1 MARDDLDDVIDV
13 DDVAEVDSEVFV
25 ERIMGVQREHTSLDV
40 VVGYLF
46 DENAVGTCN
55 DDPDAPR
62 AEVELG
68 VLI

>member
-1 MARDDLDDVIDV
+1 MARDDLDDVVDV

-25 ERIMGVQREHTSLDV
+25 EGVKGVQGEHTALDV
-40 VVGYLF
+40 VIGNLL
-46 DENAVGTCN
+46 DENAVCAGD

-62 AEVELG
+62 AKVELG